1 MDETLERIKRELKVV
16 CVKYKFNMP
25 DFDDLFKPVFTSEEI
40 WASNL
45 VCSRRLQKLMKEY
58 SYEELDKILKKQLSR
73 VQSGKIQS
81 GVYLSAKDLLEAK
94 LVISRLLNTG
104 NNSNVATFMRNSIL
118 KAYLQEFLSKIYK
131 YNLKD
136 SIPYIT
142 PKGMFGSASW
152 TRIIAVSILIHE
164 GIHAILEKN
173 GIYFGVNA
181 LDEGLCVYFHRN
193 YMGWFGIFFY
203 RGGPTSKQYK
213 KWAKYFT
220 RFFKERAV
228 DPADASDYLR
238 KKIKVYGREKYR
250 HILIDGMRRDMGKD
264 FESKDLSFEDYNVP
278 TKQ

>member
-45 VCSRRLQKLMKEY
+45 VCSRRIQGLMKKY
-58 SYEELDKILKKQLSR
+58 SYEELDKILKKQLSG
-73 VQSGKIQS
+73 VQSGKMQS

-94 LVISRLLNTG
+94 QTISKVLYPG
-104 NNSNVATFMRNSIL
+104 NNNNISMFLNNSIL
-118 KAYLQEFLSKIYK
+118 KPYLQNFLTKIHK
-131 YNLKD
+131 YNLKEV
-136 SIPYIT
+136 IPYIT
-142 PKGMFGSASW
+142 PKGMFGSANW

-181 LDEGLCVYFHRN
+181 LDEGLCVYFHRE

-203 RGGPTSKQYK
+203 RSGSISKQYR

-220 RFFKERAV
+220 RFFKERDV
-228 DPADASDYLR
+228 DPDDASDYLR

-250 HILIDGMRRDMGKD
+250 HILIDEMRRDMGKD
-264 FESKDLSFEDYNVP
+264 FESKALSFEDYNVP